1 MGFTAQGRG
10 SLKKWVSQAYDKMR
24 FFERFI

>member
-1 MGFTAQGRG
+1 MGGNAQGRG
-10 SLKKWVSQAYDKMR
+10 SLKKWVSQAYDKMG